1 MSLLEIDNVKKL
13 YHVRKF
19 GSYHRLMAVNGVSF
33 TIEKGKCVG
42 LVGESGCGKST
53 LGRLIVGLETP
64 LDGEIRF
71 NGDRTHGKRDKRN
84 PTKLKYSRDIQ
95 LVFQDSYDAV
105 NPRYTAKKIIEESL
119 KNFTKMN
126 ARERD
131 EMVDYLLKHVGI
143 PVSEKNKYAM
153 EFSGGQL
160 QRVCIARALASDPK
174 LLVLDEPLSSLD
186 VSVQAQILNLLSDIK
201 KERDISYLFISHDLQ
216 AVYYLADAMVVMYG
230 GQIMEKIDDISFFN
244 KMIHPYTKKLL
255 SSTEAYEEELDE
267 EKQAE
272 IIWMNLGVQKE
283 GYNGCPYCSRCPHA
297 TQKCEEERPEM
308 VEFEKGHYAA
318 CHRINERGKA

>member
-105 NPRYTAKKIIEESL
+105 NPRYTAKKLL
-119 KNFTKMN
+119 KN
-126 ARERD
+126 
-131 EMVDYLLKHVGI
+131 H
-143 PVSEKNKYAM
+143 
-153 EFSGGQL
+153 
-160 QRVCIARALASDPK
+160 
-174 LLVLDEPLSSLD
+174 
-186 VSVQAQILNLLSDIK
+186 
-201 KERDISYLFISHDLQ
+201 
-216 AVYYLADAMVVMYG
+216 
-230 GQIMEKIDDISFFN
+230 
-244 KMIHPYTKKLL
+244 
-255 SSTEAYEEELDE
+255 
-267 EKQAE
+267 
-272 IIWMNLGVQKE
+272 
-283 GYNGCPYCSRCPHA
+283 
-297 TQKCEEERPEM
+297 
-308 VEFEKGHYAA
+308 
-318 CHRINERGKA
+318 